1 MALQIKIDFRQ
12 LNTFLTIA
20 NTGSFSRA
28 SEKLFIA
35 QPALSRQIRLMEE
48 ALNVQVFVRHGR
60 GVVLT
65 PAGELLYQ
73 KAQAILQDLERT
85 QASVSAIAGE
95 VTGQVVLG
103 ILPTAAYSFSGG
115 IIEEFRQSYPQV
127 SLAVKSAMSGTLQQ
141 LVAQHRVDL
150 AITYSYG
157 KQKHLH
163 YTPLMEERFYLIANP
178 ASPLSGRDSVSLSE
192 VLDLPLI
199 MPEEKHG
206 LRELMER
213 EAMKLQQKLSLA
225 MEVNAWPLMTDLVRR
240 GLGYTVL
247 SYASV
252 HEMLER
258 DEVIAI
264 PITNPTLFRSLSI
277 VTPRDLPPTLATLK
291 LAETVMKQVTLQV
304 KQGIWKGRALFDENS
319 LDGLNA
325 PSHIG
330 VAEE

>member
-1 MALQIKIDFRQ
+1 
-12 LNTFLTIA
+12 
-20 NTGSFSRA
+20 
-28 SEKLFIA
+28 
-35 QPALSRQIRLMEE
+35 
-48 ALNVQVFVRHGR
+48 
-60 GVVLT
+60 
-65 PAGELLYQ
+65 
-73 KAQAILQDLERT
+73 
-85 QASVSAIAGE
+85 
-95 VTGQVVLG
+95 
-103 ILPTAAYSFSGG
+103 
-115 IIEEFRQSYPQV
+115 
-127 SLAVKSAMSGTLQQ
+127 MSGTLQQ

-150 AITYSYG
+150 AITYSYS

-178 ASPLSGRDSVSLSE
+178 PASPPLSGRDSVSLSE

-264 PITNPTLFRSLSI
+264 PITNRHSSARCQSSLPEI
-277 VTPRDLPPTLATLK
+277 CLRHLPR
-291 LAETVMKQVTLQV
+291 
-304 KQGIWKGRALFDENS
+304 
-319 LDGLNA
+319 
-325 PSHIG
+325 
-330 VAEE
+330 